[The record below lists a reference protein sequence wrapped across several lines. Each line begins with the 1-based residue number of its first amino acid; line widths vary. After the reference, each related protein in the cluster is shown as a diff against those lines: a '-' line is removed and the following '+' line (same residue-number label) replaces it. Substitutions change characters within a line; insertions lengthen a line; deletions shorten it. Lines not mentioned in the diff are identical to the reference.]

1 MSTVTYN
8 HPIYVQLRE
17 VLRSKIESGEYLPG
31 VAIPSEQVL
40 SATYGV
46 SHLTVRSAIDSL
58 VKEGLLKSVHGKG
71 VYVITKIER
80 DLEVLEGF
88 TQTMFEKEIQPQTKI
103 LKKEKRIAGK
113 KFAKIFSIKEDDYI
127 YYVKRLDYHYNDPVA
142 IEEIHIPYNLF
153 NKIEGLDL
161 KVFGLYEIYEFY
173 DIIPTRAIQTL
184 EISKLNQSDARS
196 IGLTKDDAVILFSCT
211 TYDEGDRV
219 IEYAKIYS
227 RGDISKYS
235 ATFKNKGEQ
244 LGNDP
249 EEKNV

>member
-17 VLRSKIESGEYLPG
+17 VLRSKIESGEYPPG
-31 VAIPSEQVL
+31 VVIPSEQML
-40 SATYGV
+40 STTYGV
-46 SHLTVRSAIDSL
+46 SHLTVRTAIESL

-71 VYVITKIER
+71 VYVITKIEK

-88 TQTMFEKEIQPQTKI
+88 TQTMFDKNVQPQTKI
-103 LKKEKRIAGK
+103 LKKQKRLAGEK
-113 KFAKIFSIKEDDYI
+113 FSKIFSIKEDDYV
-127 YYVKRLDYHYNDPVA
+127 YFVKRLDYHFNDPVA
-142 IEEIHIPYNLF
+142 IEEIFIPYNLF

-173 DIIPTRAIQTL
+173 NIIPTRAHQTL

-196 IGLTKDDAVILFSCT
+196 IGLNKDDSVILFSCT
-211 TYDEGDRV
+211 TYDEDDRV

-227 RGDISKYS
+227 RGDISKYKVV
-235 ATFKNKGEQ
+235 FKNKSENKEEQ
-244 LGNDP
+244 T
-249 EEKNV
+249 V